1 MYSSKFFFA
10 IFGTIAFSE
19 EDVLYIEMDEHAILK
34 IRDAG
39 VKLSPIEED
48 IITEMQGF
56 KKKDQPFWGR

>member
-1 MYSSKFFFA
+1 
-10 IFGTIAFSE
+10 
-19 EDVLYIEMDEHAILK
+19 MDERAILK

>member
-1 MYSSKFFFA
+1 MGRQ
-10 IFGTIAFSE
+10 ISE
-19 EDVLYIEMDEHAILK
+19 GDVIYIEMDERANLQ

-48 IITEMQGF
+48 INTEMQGF